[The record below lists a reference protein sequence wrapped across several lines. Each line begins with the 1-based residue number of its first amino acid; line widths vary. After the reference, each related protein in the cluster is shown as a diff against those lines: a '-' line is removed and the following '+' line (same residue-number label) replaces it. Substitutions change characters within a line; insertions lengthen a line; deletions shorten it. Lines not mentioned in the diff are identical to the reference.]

1 MDWFK
6 IMCNILDHRKI
17 KLIRKGPE
25 GNTLVLL
32 WLLML
37 AEAGKCNRGGYLMVT
52 DDLPYSDETLSMVTD
67 IPLATVQLALSVFEG
82 LKMIDHHDGAIFIL
96 NWGRYQSEDKLE
108 ARRENDRKRKQLQRE
123 RERSKLLLPPSCD
136 MSRDVTQEI
145 RGDNIYKE
153 TTTEVRALVEHTPFN
168 TISEQDILLL
178 IKRHGKNQVLEASK
192 IAATSWQKNQTK
204 KIDNPGGYLQIL
216 CASTTAIGT
225 VPPVSMNTIR
235 KIEQRGGVKHNND
248 MTEQAKQE
256 EINLIWSSFSQEQ
269 QEYYCKEAIATA
281 PASINLPQEAV
292 MAIAKTIA
300 WEKRA

>member
-1 MDWFK
+1 
-6 IMCNILDHRKI
+6 
-17 KLIRKGPE
+17 
-25 GNTLVLL
+25 
-32 WLLML
+32 
-37 AEAGKCNRGGYLMVT
+37 MVT

-67 IPLATVQLALSVFEG
+67 IPLATVQLALSVFES
-82 LKMIDHHDGAIFIL
+82 LKMIDHHDGAMFIL

-145 RGDNIYKE
+145 RGDNINRE
-153 TTTEVRALVEHTPFN
+153 TTTEVRALIEQTPFN
-168 TISEQDILLL
+168 KISDQDILLL

-192 IAATSWQKNQTK
+192 IAAISWGKNRTK

-216 CASTTAIGT
+216 CASTQAIGT
-225 VPPVSMNTIR
+225 DQPISKNPIR
-235 KIEQRGGVKHNND
+235 RVEQGNGAKHNYD
-248 MTEQAKQE
+248 KTEQARHE

-269 QEYYCKEAIATA
+269 QEYYCIKAITTA

-300 WEKRA
+300 WEERA